1 MKLSPTQ
8 LQPLLAQLPA
18 WQAGTERGGTLSRSF
33 VFRDF
38 AQAMGFM
45 CQIAVHAEKHDHH
58 PEWFNVYNRVDVT
71 LTTHDAGGLSLRD
84 IRLARTMDQVAAALA
99 LQAAPTEEP
108 THA

>member
-1 MKLSPTQ
+1 MRLSPAQ
-8 LQPLLAQLPA
+8 LQPLLVQLPA
-18 WQAGTERGGTLSRSF
+18 WQANTERGGTLSRRF
-33 VFRDF
+33 LFRDF

-99 LQAAPTEEP
+99 QQAAPFEE
-108 THA
+108 HAHA